1 MLKRSRLHFAMI
13 LVALTAPY
21 AVSAQTQETPTVQ
34 TDSQPIAGQSTQIQ
48 STQTQATQTQSS
60 EIQPTSTATGTTT
73 TTTTETTSRPTATE
87 GGADNPAT
95 MAETDTMA
103 ADGDATELDAVDDA
117 ADARQAG
124 LPHDLSP
131 WGMFMAADIVVK
143 GVMVGLAFASVVT
156 WTVLLVKIA
165 ELGAAQR
172 SASHAVRRLI
182 AARGLEDGEQALG
195 RNRGLVARMT
205 RAAREEMEAS
215 ETVLDHVSD
224 VGVKERIASR
234 LGRMEVHSGRRIAKG
249 TGLLATIGSTA
260 PFVGLFGTVWGIM
273 NSFIGIS
280 KAQTTNLAIVAP
292 GIAEA
297 LLATAIGLVA
307 AIPAVVIYNFLAR
320 AITGYRQ
327 NLADAS
333 AAIERLASRDLDV
346 RRAVRHPA
354 AQRGERAGASV
365 VKLG

>member
-1 MLKRSRLHFAMI
+1 MQEEYAVLKRSRLLFAII
-13 LVALTAPY
+13 LMALAAPH
-21 AVSAQTQETPTVQ
+21 AAFAQTQETPSVQ
-34 TDSQPIAGQSTQIQ
+34 TDTQPETGQSTGG
-48 STQTQATQTQSS
+48 A
-60 EIQPTSTATGTTT
+60 TTT
-73 TTTTETTSRPTATE
+73 TPTPEATEGAADGATTPATATE
-87 GGADNPAT
+87 ADPAT
-95 MAETDTMA
+95 AAEEATD
-103 ADGDATELDAVDDA
+103 LDALDDA
-117 ADARQAG
+117 EPAAGERQAG

-143 GVMVGLAFASVVT
+143 GVMIGLAFASVIT
-156 WTVLLVKIA
+156 WAVLLAKLV
-165 ELGAAQR
+165 ELAAAQR
-172 SASHAVRRLI
+172 SASHAVRRLTV
-182 AARGLEDGEQALG
+182 ARGLEDGEQALG
-195 RNRGLVARMT
+195 RNRGTVARMT

-215 ETVLDHVSD
+215 EAVLDHVSD
-224 VGVKERIASR
+224 GGVKERISSR
-234 LGRMEVHSGRRIAKG
+234 LTRMEVHAGRRIAKG

-280 KAQTTNLAIVAP
+280 KAQTTTLAIVAP

-346 RRAVRHPA
+346 RRSLRHPA
-354 AQRGERAGASV
+354 QRSERASGSV
-365 VKLG
+365 VKIG

>member
-1 MLKRSRLHFAMI
+1 MQEDHAVPKRFRLLSAII
-13 LVALTAPY
+13 LMTLAAPH
-21 AVSAQTQETPTVQ
+21 AVLAQAETP
-34 TDSQPIAGQSTQIQ
+34 
-48 STQTQATQTQSS
+48 STQTQSGQS
-60 EIQPTSTATGTTT
+60 TGTATGSGISAGAVATTPSAGS
-73 TTTTETTSRPTATE
+73 ETAPGGEAATA
-87 GGADNPAT
+87 
-95 MAETDTMA
+95 
-103 ADGDATELDAVDDA
+103 LDALDDGMP
-117 ADARQAG
+117 DGGERQAG

-143 GVMVGLAFASVVT
+143 GVMIGLAFASVVT

-172 SASHAVRRLI
+172 AAGQAVRRLS
-182 AARGLEDGEQALG
+182 AARGLEDGEQSLG
-195 RNRGLVARMT
+195 RNRGVAARMT
-205 RAAREEMEAS
+205 AAAREEMAVS
-215 ETVLDHVSD
+215 EPVLDHVSD
-224 VGVKERIASR
+224 GGVKERIASR
-234 LGRMEVHSGRRIAKG
+234 LTRMEVHAGRRIAKG

-327 NLADAS
+327 TLADAS
-333 AAIERLASRDLDV
+333 AAIERLASRDLDM
-346 RRAVRHPA
+346 RRAQRQPA
-354 AQRGERAGASV
+354 YRPERATGSL
-365 VKLG
+365 VKIG

>member
-1 MLKRSRLHFAMI
+1 MQKEYAVLKRSRLLFAII
-13 LVALTAPY
+13 LMALATPQ
-21 AVSAQTQETPTVQ
+21 VTLAQTQDIQGQTPGTSTQ
-34 TDSQPIAGQSTQIQ
+34 ADGQPEAGQSGGG
-48 STQTQATQTQSS
+48 A
-60 EIQPTSTATGTTT
+60 TTT
-73 TTTTETTSRPTATE
+73 TDTTSRPVTGETAPAATADADTDQMALDEEATE
-87 GGADNPAT
+87 H
-95 MAETDTMA
+95 
-103 ADGDATELDAVDDA
+103 DGVEDAGE
-117 ADARQAG
+117 RQAG

-143 GVMVGLAFASVVT
+143 GVMIGLAFASVIT
-156 WTVLLVKIA
+156 WAVLLAKLV
-165 ELGAAQR
+165 ELAAAQR
-172 SASHAVRRLI
+172 SASRAVRRLTT
-182 AARGLEDGEQALG
+182 ARGLEDGEQALG
-195 RNRGLVARMT
+195 RNRGTVARMT

-215 ETVLDHVSD
+215 EAVLDHVSD
-224 VGVKERIASR
+224 GGVKERISSR
-234 LGRMEVHSGRRIAKG
+234 LTRMEVHAGRRIAKG

-346 RRAVRHPA
+346 RRSLRHGAP
-354 AQRGERAGASV
+354 RSERAAGSV
-365 VKLG
+365 VKIG

>member
-1 MLKRSRLHFAMI
+1 MQEEYAVLKRSRLYFAII
-13 LVALTAPY
+13 LMGLAAPH
-21 AVSAQTQETPTVQ
+21 AVSAQTQETPAVQ
-34 TDSQPIAGQSTQIQ
+34 TDSQPEAGQST
-48 STQTQATQTQSS
+48 TG
-60 EIQPTSTATGTTT
+60 TATGAGTTT
-73 TTTTETTSRPTATE
+73 DTTSRPTTVENEA
-87 GGADNPAT
+87 GASTPPASP
-95 MAETDTMA
+95 AEPGTA
-103 ADGDATELDAVDDA
+103 PADDDAVALDTA
-117 ADARQAG
+117 GERQAG

-143 GVMVGLAFASVVT
+143 GVMIGLAFASVVT
-156 WTVLLVKIA
+156 WTVLLVKLA
-165 ELGAAQR
+165 ELGGAQR
-172 SASHAVRRLI
+172 SASRAVRQLT
-182 AARGLEDGEQALG
+182 AARGLEDGEDAIG
-195 RNRGLVARMT
+195 GNRGVVGRMT
-205 RAAREEMEAS
+205 RAARDEMEAS
-215 ETVLDHVSD
+215 EAVLDHVSD
-224 VGVKERIASR
+224 GGVKERIASR
-234 LGRMEVHSGRRIAKG
+234 LTRMEVHAGRRIAKG

-346 RRAVRHPA
+346 RRAMRHPA
-354 AQRGERAGASV
+354 QRAERVAKAG
-365 VKLG
+365 

>member
-1 MLKRSRLHFAMI
+1 MPKRSRLLFAIFLM
-13 LVALTAPY
+13 ALAAPH
-21 AVSAQTQETPTVQ
+21 AAPAQTQETPSVQ
-34 TDSQPIAGQSTQIQ
+34 TDGQPDTTGQSTG
-48 STQTQATQTQSS
+48 SANTTDT
-60 EIQPTSTATGTTT
+60 TARP
-73 TTTTETTSRPTATE
+73 TTTEGAADTATDPD
-87 GGADNPAT
+87 A
-95 MAETDTMA
+95 MA
-103 ADGDATELDAVDDA
+103 ADEEATELDAVDDA
-117 ADARQAG
+117 AGERQAG

-143 GVMVGLAFASVVT
+143 GVMIGLAFASVVT
-156 WTVLLVKIA
+156 WTVLLVKLA

-172 SASHAVRRLI
+172 SASRAVRRLV
-182 AARGLEDGEQALG
+182 AARGLADGEEALG
-195 RNRGLVARMT
+195 RNRGVVARMT
-205 RAAREEMEAS
+205 RAAREEMDAS
-215 ETVLDHVSD
+215 EAVLDHVSD
-224 VGVKERIASR
+224 GGVKERVSSR
-234 LGRMEVHSGRRIAKG
+234 LGRMEVHAGRRIAKG

-346 RRAVRHPA
+346 RRAVRHA
-354 AQRGERAGASV
+354 APRSERASGSV
-365 VKLG
+365 VKIG

>member
-1 MLKRSRLHFAMI
+1 MQEEYAVLKRSRLLFAII
-13 LVALTAPY
+13 LMALAAPH
-21 AVSAQTQETPTVQ
+21 AVSAQTQETPSVQ
-34 TDSQPIAGQSTQIQ
+34 TDTQPEAGQPAGSDTGGASTTDTTARPTT
-48 STQTQATQTQSS
+48 SEGTADTPANPATGA
-60 EIQPTSTATGTTT
+60 ETGTTPG
-73 TTTTETTSRPTATE
+73 EEEAT
-87 GGADNPAT
+87 D
-95 MAETDTMA
+95 
-103 ADGDATELDAVDDA
+103 LDAVDDA
-117 ADARQAG
+117 EAAGERQAG

-143 GVMVGLAFASVVT
+143 AVMLGLAFASVVT

-165 ELGAAQR
+165 ELGGAQR
-172 SASHAVRRLI
+172 SASRAVRQLA

-195 RNRGLVARMT
+195 RNRGVVARMT
-205 RAAREEMEAS
+205 RAAREEMEMS
-215 ETVLDHVSD
+215 EGVLDHVSD
-224 VGVKERIASR
+224 GGVKERIASR
-234 LGRMEVHSGRRIAKG
+234 LSRMEAHAGRRIAKG

-307 AIPAVVIYNFLAR
+307 AIPAVVFYNFLAR

-346 RRAVRHPA
+346 RRAQRQP
-354 AQRGERAGASV
+354 AQRAERAAGSV
-365 VKLG
+365 VKIG

>member
-1 MLKRSRLHFAMI
+1 MQEDYAVLKRSHLHFAII
-13 LVALTAPY
+13 LMALAAPC
-21 AVSAQTQETPTVQ
+21 AVSAQTQETPAVQ
-34 TDSQPIAGQSTQIQ
+34 TDAVP
-48 STQTQATQTQSS
+48 
-60 EIQPTSTATGTTT
+60 
-73 TTTTETTSRPTATE
+73 TTTETTGRPTTAENDTSATPAAVE
-87 GGADNPAT
+87 AEPADDA
-95 MAETDTMA
+95 
-103 ADGDATELDAVDDA
+103 ATELDAVDEA
-117 ADARQAG
+117 GERQAG
-124 LPHDLSP
+124 LPHELSP
-131 WGMFMAADIVVK
+131 SGMIMAADIVVK

-156 WTVLLVKIA
+156 WTVLLVKLA

-172 SASHAVRRLI
+172 AAGRAVRRLVS
-182 AARGLEDGEQALG
+182 ARGLEDGEEALG
-195 RNRGLVARMT
+195 QGRGVVARMT
-205 RAAREEMEAS
+205 RAARDEMDAS

-224 VGVKERIASR
+224 GGVKERIASR
-234 LGRMEVHSGRRIAKG
+234 LTRMEAHAGRRMAKG

-333 AAIERLASRDLDV
+333 AAIERLASRDLDM
-346 RRAVRHPA
+346 RRAVRSP
-354 AQRGERAGASV
+354 AQRAERVAKVG
-365 VKLG
+365 

>member
-1 MLKRSRLHFAMI
+1 M
-13 LVALTAPY
+13 ALAAPR
-21 AVSAQTQETPTVQ
+21 AAPAQTQETPSVQ
-34 TDSQPIAGQSTQIQ
+34 TDGQPETTGQSTG
-48 STQTQATQTQSS
+48 A
-60 EIQPTSTATGTTT
+60 ATGGATTT
-73 TTTTETTSRPTATE
+73 DTTARPTTTEGTADTAT
-87 GGADNPAT
+87 DPAT
-95 MAETDTMA
+95 ATDPDATAAEEE
-103 ADGDATELDAVDDA
+103 ATELDAVDDA
-117 ADARQAG
+117 AGERQAG

-156 WTVLLVKIA
+156 WTVLLVKLA

-172 SASHAVRRLI
+172 SASRAVRRLV
-182 AARGLEDGEQALG
+182 AARGLADGEEALG
-195 RNRGLVARMT
+195 RNRGVVARMT
-205 RAAREEMEAS
+205 RAAREEMDAS
-215 ETVLDHVSD
+215 EAVLDHVSD
-224 VGVKERIASR
+224 GGVKERVSSR
-234 LGRMEVHSGRRIAKG
+234 LGRMEVHAGRRIAKG

-346 RRAVRHPA
+346 RRAVRHA
-354 AQRGERAGASV
+354 APRSERASGSV
-365 VKLG
+365 VKIG

>member
-1 MLKRSRLHFAMI
+1 MLKRSPLPFAMI
-13 LVALTAPY
+13 LVALAAPY

-34 TDSQPIAGQSTQIQ
+34 TDSQPIAGQSTQ
-48 STQTQATQTQSS
+48 TQSDA
-60 EIQPTSTATGTTT
+60 IQPTNTATGTA

-87 GGADNPAT
+87 GGADTSAGPAT
-95 MAETDTMA
+95 TTQTDAMAGDE
-103 ADGDATELDAVDDA
+103 DATELGAVDDV

-143 GVMVGLAFASVVT
+143 GVMIGLAFASVVT
-156 WTVLLVKIA
+156 WTVLLVKIV

-182 AARGLEDGEQALG
+182 AARGLDDGEQGLG

-224 VGVKERIASR
+224 GGVKERIASR
-234 LGRMEVHSGRRIAKG
+234 LGRMEVHGGRRIAKG

-346 RRAVRHPA
+346 RRALRHPT
-354 AQRGERAGASV
+354 AQRGERAGASL